1 MKVIL
6 IQDVKTLGKKGA
18 VLEVAE
24 GYARNFLFPR
34 NLAKEA
40 TPVNMKE
47 LEHKNTLE
55 AKKKQQILVEA
66 KELANKISAIT
77 VTISTKAGE
86 GGRLFGSVT
95 SKDIVEVLESKHKIV
110 VDKRKV
116 ELKETIK
123 TLGVYQAVVKL
134 HPDVQGEFKIQV
146 IEG

>member
-6 IQDVKTLGKKGA
+6 IQDVKTLAKKGA
-18 VLEVAE
+18 VVEVAE

-40 TPVNMKE
+40 TLVNMKE

-55 AKKKQQILVEA
+55 AKKKHQILDEA
-66 KELANKISAIT
+66 KVLANKISTIT

-95 SKDIVEVLESKHKIV
+95 SKDIVEILESKHKIV

-116 ELKETIK
+116 ELKEPIK
-123 TLGVYQAVVKL
+123 TLGVYQAIVKL
-134 HPDVQGEFKIQV
+134 HPDVTGEFKIQV

>member
-40 TPVNMKE
+40 TQVNMKE

-55 AKKKQQILVEA
+55 AKKKQQILDEA
-66 KELANKISAIT
+66 KGLANKISSIT
-77 VTISTKAGE
+77 VTILTKAGE

-95 SKDIVEVLESKHKIV
+95 SKDIVEVLESKHKIA

>member
-6 IQDVKTLGKKGA
+6 IQDVKALGKKGA
-18 VLEVAE
+18 VAEVAE

-40 TPVNMKE
+40 TQVNMKE

-55 AKKKQQILVEA
+55 AKKKQQILAEA

-77 VTISTKAGE
+77 ITILTKAGE

-95 SKDIVEVLESKHKIV
+95 SKDIAEVLESKHKIV

-116 ELKETIK
+116 ELKEPIK
-123 TLGVYQAVVKL
+123 TLGDYQAVVKL

>member
-55 AKKKQQILVEA
+55 AKKKQQILAEA

-77 VTISTKAGE
+77 VIISTKAGE

-95 SKDIVEVLESKHKIV
+95 SKDIVEVLEGKHKIV

-116 ELKETIK
+116 ELKDPIK

>member
-6 IQDVKTLGKKGA
+6 IQDVKTQGKKGA
-18 VLEVAE
+18 VVEVAE

-55 AKKKQQILVEA
+55 AKKKQQILDEA
-66 KELANKISAIT
+66 KALAKKIST
-77 VTISTKAGE
+77 VTVIISTKAGE
-86 GGRLFGSVT
+86 AGRLFGSVT

-116 ELKETIK
+116 ELKEPIK
-123 TLGVYQAVVKL
+123 TLGVYQAIVKL

>member
-18 VLEVAE
+18 VVEVAE

-55 AKKKQQILVEA
+55 GKKKQQLLDEA
-66 KELANKISAIT
+66 KGLANKISAIT
-77 VTISTKAGE
+77 VIVSTKAGE

-95 SKDIVEVLESKHKIV
+95 SKDIAEVLESKHKIV

-116 ELKETIK
+116 ELKEPIK